1 MKDTFLVRTYILYSV
16 LYYAISCVWFIYIV
30 VSRRFALGVGGA
42 RVGGVRESA
51 VARASWARHVRDD
64 DDDDGRAASFVP
76 RIRAVGGGGV
86 IVGDDD
92 DDDEYDGAA
101 IDVDIDIIAHGVD
114 AGTSE
119 CEDEGGFR
127 CARARG
133 VWGVTGAEAARV

>member
-1 MKDTFLVRTYILYSV
+1 M
-16 LYYAISCVWFIYIV
+16 

-42 RVGGVRESA
+42 RVGGVRGSA
-51 VARASWARHVRDD
+51 VARASSPARASWARHVR
-64 DDDDGRAASFVP
+64 DDDGRAASFVP

>member
-1 MKDTFLVRTYILYSV
+1 M
-16 LYYAISCVWFIYIV
+16 

-64 DDDDGRAASFVP
+64 DDDDDGRAASFVP

-86 IVGDDD
+86 IVDDD
-92 DDDEYDGAA
+92 DDDEYEYNGAA
-101 IDVDIDIIAHGVD
+101 IDIDLIAHGVD